1 MPTGKKPRE
10 EIIKDSRDIL
20 VHRLMDRVGS
30 LARQRAEPAIHVPL
44 YSKRGRGG

>member
-1 MPTGKKPRE
+1 MGRKPSE